1 MALENLDNQQ
11 LSKLLSNQKV
21 RLQQMLNLLGE
32 ELLAVKD
39 RNGTAILEVSN
50 KKELQLEAIRNADKQ
65 LSTNN
70 AKELI
75 STTPALA
82 EIRDEIVELLEQC
95 QTQNEVIYLA
105 ASQNQIAVEQVK
117 SLLIGGSK
125 NTTYDQHGQKRSSG
139 NLGSGIKA

>member
-1 MALENLDNQQ
+1 MASENLDTQQ

-21 RLQQMLNLLGE
+21 RLQQTLNLLDE

-39 RNGTAILEVSN
+39 RNGAAILEVST
-50 KKELQLEAIRNADKQ
+50 KKELQLEAIRNADKK
-65 LSTNN
+65 LSKSD

-82 EIRDEIVELLEQC
+82 EVRDDIVALLEQC
-95 QTQNEVIYLA
+95 QKQNEVIYLA
-105 ASQNQIAVEQVK
+105 AKQNQIAVEQVK

-139 NLGSGIKA
+139 NLGSGVKA